1 MNDYIT
7 KWMYRAGKV
16 VEKMMDNNSLRRSFK
31 LVSGGNP
38 NVYASFRGFD
48 SYPHWG
54 DGTFDETYDELFGWK
69 QASMD
74 RKSLNKAMMEW
85 GYNVISLER
94 VDSMLPKDII
104 DQINN

>member
-1 MNDYIT
+1 
-7 KWMYRAGKV
+7 MYRAGKT

-85 GYNVISLER
+85 DL
-94 VDSMLPKDII
+94 MLYLLNELIPCYPKI
-104 DQINN
+104 